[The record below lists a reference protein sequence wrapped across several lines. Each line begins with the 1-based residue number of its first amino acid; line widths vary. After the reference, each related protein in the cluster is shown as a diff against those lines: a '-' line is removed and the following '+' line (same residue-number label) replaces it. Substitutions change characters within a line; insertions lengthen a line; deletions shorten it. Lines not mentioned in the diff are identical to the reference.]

1 MKKFLTLM
9 ILLCSCKSVMAAD
22 VQRTGVDLVDL
33 SFEQAYELMLENN
46 NSLKAHNEI
55 IKQAKFEK
63 NAALG
68 EFSPKVV
75 MNSTYLHFSKD
86 MNLTTYDKIM
96 GRPVAITSHIQDK
109 NLFTFGGG
117 VVWNIF
123 TGGKLLSNHAA
134 ARAKYEAT
142 NAKYRD
148 IKDNLT
154 VELVKR
160 YYGLRLARDVAE
172 VRRQTAEC
180 IEKHVKDARLL
191 EKEGV
196 ISKAERLHAE
206 VAYAD
211 AERDY
216 KASLRDINI
225 VEEGLKTLI
234 KAQDVDLKEV
244 RIEPASLLF
253 VYDETAVDVD
263 AMKVNALTN
272 NPKLKQLA
280 EKRKIM
286 NAKYHAK
293 VADYMPT
300 VSLFAMDIAAASNLS
315 ETIPRGAIGGSAN
328 MILFDGFART
338 NNVHAAK
345 AERKSV
351 DYEIED
357 ARYNI
362 ECLVTKQYQE
372 LMKYKENYD
381 SAVKSLETA
390 EESLRVANLSF
401 KEGFG
406 TSLQVTDA
414 QMMLLKV
421 KIERLNSIYNYDVTL
436 ADLLKTNGD
445 TDEILNYISNSNK
458 ANM

>member
-1 MKKFLTLM
+1 MKKFLTVL
-9 ILLCSCKSVMAAD
+9 ILLCSCKSVMATD
-22 VQRTGVDLVDL
+22 VQKTGVDLVDL

-46 NSLKAHNEI
+46 NSLKAHNEV

-63 NAALG
+63 NSALG

-75 MNSTYLHFSKD
+75 MNSTYFHFSKD
-86 MNLTTYDKIM
+86 MNLTTSDRIM
-96 GRPVAITSHIQDK
+96 GVPVSITSHIQDR

-180 IEKHVKDARLL
+180 IEKHVNDARLL

-225 VEEGLKTLI
+225 VEESLKTLI
-234 KAQDVDLKEV
+234 KAQDVDLKDV

-263 AMKVNALTN
+263 AMKANALTN

-286 NAKYHAK
+286 DAKYHAK

-315 ETIPRGAIGGSAN
+315 ETIPRAAIGGSAN
-328 MILFDGFART
+328 MLLFDGFSRT
-338 NNVHAAK
+338 NNVRAAK

-357 ARYNI
+357 AKYNI
-362 ECLVTKQYQE
+362 ECLVIKQYQE

-436 ADLLKTNGD
+436 ADLLRTNGD

-458 ANM
+458 ADM

>member
-9 ILLCSCKSVMAAD
+9 ILLCSCKSVMAAE
-22 VQRTGVDLVDL
+22 VQKSGVDLVDL

-55 IKQAKFEK
+55 KKQAKFEK

-86 MNLTTYDKIM
+86 MNLTTCDKIM

-338 NNVHAAK
+338 NNVRAAK

>member
-46 NSLKAHNEI
+46 NSLKAHNEA

-68 EFSPKVV
+68 EFSPKVM

-86 MNLTTYDKIM
+86 MNLTTNDKLM
-96 GRPVAITSHIQDK
+96 GRPVSITSHIQDK

-253 VYDETAVDVD
+253 VYDETAVDLD
-263 AMKVNALTN
+263 AMKANALTN
-272 NPKLKQLA
+272 NPKLKQLVQ
-280 EKRKIM
+280 KRKIM
-286 NAKYHAK
+286 DAKYHAK

-315 ETIPRGAIGGSAN
+315 ETVPRGAIGGTAN
-328 MILFDGFART
+328 MILFDGFSRT
-338 NNVHAAK
+338 NNVRAAN

-357 ARYNI
+357 AKYNI

>member
-46 NSLKAHNEI
+46 NSLKAHNEA

-68 EFSPKVV
+68 EFSPKVM

-86 MNLTTYDKIM
+86 MNLTTNDKLM
-96 GRPVAITSHIQDK
+96 GRPVSITSHIQDK

-253 VYDETAVDVD
+253 VYDETAVDLD
-263 AMKVNALTN
+263 AMKANALTN
-272 NPKLKQLA
+272 NPKLKQLVQ
-280 EKRKIM
+280 KRKIM
-286 NAKYHAK
+286 DAKYHAK

-315 ETIPRGAIGGSAN
+315 ETVPRGAIGGTAN
-328 MILFDGFART
+328 MILFDGFSRT
-338 NNVHAAK
+338 NNVRAAK

-357 ARYNI
+357 AKYNI

>member
-68 EFSPKVV
+68 EFSPKVI

-86 MNLTTYDKIM
+86 MNLTTCDKIM

-272 NPKLKQLA
+272 NPKLKQLE

-315 ETIPRGAIGGSAN
+315 ETIPRGAIGGTAN
-328 MILFDGFART
+328 MILFDGFSRT
-338 NNVHAAK
+338 NNVRAAK

>member
-1 MKKFLTLM
+1 
-9 ILLCSCKSVMAAD
+9 MAAD
-22 VQRTGVDLVDL
+22 VQKTGVDLVDL

-46 NSLKAHNEI
+46 NSLKAHNEA

-63 NAALG
+63 NSALG
-68 EFSPKVV
+68 EFSPKMM
-75 MNSTYLHFSKD
+75 MNSTYFHFSKD
-86 MNLTTYDKIM
+86 MNLTTNDSFM
-96 GRPVAITSHIQDK
+96 GYPVSITSHIQDR

-225 VEEGLKTLI
+225 VEESLKTLI
-234 KAQDVDLKEV
+234 KAQDVDLKDV

-263 AMKVNALTN
+263 AMKANALTN

-280 EKRKIM
+280 QKRKIM
-286 NAKYHAK
+286 DAKYHAK

-315 ETIPRGAIGGSAN
+315 ETIPRAAIGGSAN
-328 MILFDGFART
+328 MLLFDGFSRT
-338 NNVHAAK
+338 NNVRAAK

-357 ARYNI
+357 AKYNI
-362 ECLVTKQYQE
+362 ECLVIKQYQE

-436 ADLLKTNGD
+436 ADLLRTNGD
-445 TDEILNYISNSNK
+445 TDEILNYISDSNK
-458 ANM
+458 TDM

>member
-1 MKKFLTLM
+1 MKKILTLLF
-9 ILLCSCKSVMAAD
+9 LLCSCKSVMAAD
-22 VQRTGVDLVDL
+22 VQKSGVDFVNL

-46 NSLKAHNEI
+46 NSLKAHNEAI
-55 IKQAKFEK
+55 RQAKFEK
-63 NAALG
+63 NSALG

-75 MNSTYLHFSKD
+75 MNSSYLHFSKD
-86 MNLTTYDKIM
+86 MNLTTSDKIM
-96 GRPVAITSHIQDK
+96 GMPVSITSHIQDR

-117 VVWNIF
+117 IVWNVF

-148 IKDNLT
+148 IKDDLT

-180 IEKHVKDARLL
+180 IEKHVKDAKLL
-191 EKEGV
+191 EKEGI

-225 VEEGLKTLI
+225 VEESLKTLI
-234 KAQDVDLKEV
+234 KAQDVDLKNV

-253 VYDETAVDVD
+253 VYDETAVDVE
-263 AMKVNALTN
+263 AMKENALAN
-272 NPKLKQLA
+272 NPKLKQL
-280 EKRKIM
+280 EQKRKIM

-328 MILFDGFART
+328 MLLFDGFSRT
-338 NNVHAAK
+338 NNVRAAK

-357 ARYNI
+357 AKYNI
-362 ECLVTKQYQE
+362 ECLVIKQYQE
-372 LMKYKENYD
+372 LMKYKESYD
-381 SAVKSLETA
+381 STVKSLETA

-414 QMMLLKV
+414 QMMLLKA
-421 KIERLNSIYNYDVTL
+421 KIERLNSIYKYDVTL

-445 TDEILNYISNSNK
+445 TNEILNYISNSNK
-458 ANM
+458 TDM

>member
-1 MKKFLTLM
+1 MKKILTLLF
-9 ILLCSCKSVMAAD
+9 LLCSCKSVMAAD
-22 VQRTGVDLVDL
+22 VQKSGVDFVNL

-46 NSLKAHNEI
+46 NSLKAHNEAI
-55 IKQAKFEK
+55 RQAKFEK
-63 NAALG
+63 NSALG

-75 MNSTYLHFSKD
+75 MNSSYLHFSKD
-86 MNLTTYDKIM
+86 MNLTTSDKIM
-96 GRPVAITSHIQDK
+96 GMPVSITSHIQDR

-117 VVWNIF
+117 IVWNVF

-148 IKDNLT
+148 IKDDLT

-180 IEKHVKDARLL
+180 IEKHVKDAKLL
-191 EKEGV
+191 EKDGI

-225 VEEGLKTLI
+225 VEESLKTLI
-234 KAQDVDLKEV
+234 KAQDVDLKNV

-253 VYDETAVDVD
+253 VYDETAVDVE
-263 AMKVNALTN
+263 AMKENALAN
-272 NPKLKQLA
+272 NPKLKQL
-280 EKRKIM
+280 EQKRKIM

-328 MILFDGFART
+328 MLLFDGFSRM
-338 NNVHAAK
+338 NNVRAAK

-357 ARYNI
+357 AKYNI
-362 ECLVTKQYQE
+362 ECLVIKQYQE
-372 LMKYKENYD
+372 LMKYKESYD
-381 SAVKSLETA
+381 STVKSLETA

-414 QMMLLKV
+414 QMMLLKA
-421 KIERLNSIYNYDVTL
+421 KIERLNSVYKYDVTL

-445 TDEILNYISNSNK
+445 TNEILNYISNSNK
-458 ANM
+458 TDM

>member
-46 NSLKAHNEI
+46 NSLKAHNEA

-68 EFSPKVV
+68 EFSPKVM

-86 MNLTTYDKIM
+86 MNLTTNDKLM
-96 GRPVAITSHIQDK
+96 GRPVSITSHIQDK

-263 AMKVNALTN
+263 AMKANALTN
-272 NPKLKQLA
+272 NPKLKQLVQ
-280 EKRKIM
+280 KRKIM
-286 NAKYHAK
+286 DAKYHAK

-315 ETIPRGAIGGSAN
+315 ETVPRGAIGGTAN
-328 MILFDGFART
+328 MILFDGFSRT
-338 NNVHAAK
+338 NNVRAAK

-357 ARYNI
+357 AKYNI

>member
-1 MKKFLTLM
+1 MKKFLAIM
-9 ILLCSCKSVMAAD
+9 FLLCSCKSVMATD
-22 VQRTGVDLVDL
+22 VKKSGVDLVDL

-46 NSLKAHNEI
+46 NSLKAHNEA

-86 MNLTTYDKIM
+86 MNLTTSDKIM
-96 GRPVAITSHIQDK
+96 GMPVSITSHIQDQ

-216 KASLRDINI
+216 RASLRDINI
-225 VEEGLKTLI
+225 VEESLKTLI

-253 VYDETAVDVD
+253 VYNETSVDVD
-263 AMKVNALTN
+263 AMKANALEN

-300 VSLFAMDIAAASNLS
+300 VSLFAMDIVAAGNLS
-315 ETIPRGAIGGSAN
+315 ETIPRAAIGGSAN
-328 MILFDGFART
+328 MLLFDGFSRT
-338 NNVHAAK
+338 NNVRAAK
-345 AERKSV
+345 VERKSV

>member
-1 MKKFLTLM
+1 MKKLLLLL
-9 ILLCSCKSVMAAD
+9 ILLCSCSSVFAVEAQKS
-22 VQRTGVDLVDL
+22 GGNIVDL

-46 NSLKAHNEI
+46 NSLKFHNEK

-63 NAALG
+63 NSAIG
-68 EFSPKVV
+68 QFSPKVV
-75 MNSTYLHFSKD
+75 MNSTYLHLSD
-86 MNLTTYDKIM
+86 EMNLTTRDKVM
-96 GRPVAITSHIQDK
+96 GMPVAITSHIQDK

-134 ARAKYEAT
+134 ARAKYEVA
-142 NAKYRD
+142 NEQYRD
-148 IKDNLT
+148 IKDELT

-160 YYGLRLARDVAE
+160 YYGLRLARDVAD
-172 VRRQTAEC
+172 VRKQTADC
-180 IEKHVKDARLL
+180 IENHVKDAKLL

-211 AERDY
+211 AMRDY
-216 KASLRDINI
+216 KASLRDVNI
-225 VEEGLKTLI
+225 IEEGLKTLI
-234 KAQDVDLKEV
+234 KADGVNLRDV

-253 VYDETAVDVD
+253 VFDETGVDVD
-263 AMKVNALTN
+263 AMKQNALVN
-272 NPKLKQLA
+272 NPKIKQL
-280 EKRKIM
+280 EQKRKIM
-286 NAKYHAK
+286 DAKYHAK

-300 VSLFAMDIAAASNLS
+300 VSLFAMDIVGSSNLS

-328 MILFDGFART
+328 LVLFDGFSRT
-338 NNVHAAK
+338 NDVRAAK

-351 DYEIED
+351 AYETEN
-357 ARYNI
+357 AKYNI
-362 ECLVTKQYQE
+362 ECLVVKQYQE
-372 LMKYKENYD
+372 LMKNKETYD
-381 SAVKSLETA
+381 LAGKSLETA

-414 QMMLLKV
+414 QMMLLKI
-421 KIERLNSIYNYDVTL
+421 KIERLNSIYKYDVTL

-445 TDEILNYISNSNK
+445 TDEILNYISSSNK
-458 ANM
+458 TAM

>member
-1 MKKFLTLM
+1 MKKILTLLF
-9 ILLCSCKSVMAAD
+9 LLCSCKSVMAAD
-22 VQRTGVDLVDL
+22 VQKSGVDLVDL

-46 NSLKAHNEI
+46 NSLKAHNEAI
-55 IKQAKFEK
+55 RQAKFEK
-63 NAALG
+63 NSALG

-75 MNSTYLHFSKD
+75 MNSSYLHFSKD
-86 MNLTTYDKIM
+86 MNLTTSDKIM
-96 GRPVAITSHIQDK
+96 GMPVSITSHIQDR

-117 VVWNIF
+117 IVWNVF

-148 IKDNLT
+148 IKDDLT

-180 IEKHVKDARLL
+180 IEKHVKDAKLL
-191 EKEGV
+191 EKEGI

-225 VEEGLKTLI
+225 VEESLKTLI
-234 KAQDVDLKEV
+234 KAQDVDLKNV

-253 VYDETAVDVD
+253 VYDETAVDVE
-263 AMKVNALTN
+263 AMKENALAN
-272 NPKLKQLA
+272 NPKLKQL
-280 EKRKIM
+280 EQKRKIM

-293 VADYMPT
+293 VAYYMPT
-300 VSLFAMDIAAASNLS
+300 VSLFAMDIVAASNLS

-328 MILFDGFART
+328 MLLFDGFSRT
-338 NNVHAAK
+338 NNVRAAK

-357 ARYNI
+357 AKYNI
-362 ECLVTKQYQE
+362 ECLVIKQYQE
-372 LMKYKENYD
+372 LMKYKESYD
-381 SAVKSLETA
+381 STVKSLETA

-414 QMMLLKV
+414 QMMLLKA
-421 KIERLNSIYNYDVTL
+421 KIERLNSIYKYDVTL

-445 TDEILNYISNSNK
+445 ANEILNYISNSNK
-458 ANM
+458 TDM

>member
-1 MKKFLTLM
+1 MKKFLTVL
-9 ILLCSCKSVMAAD
+9 ILLCSCKSVMATD
-22 VQRTGVDLVDL
+22 VQKTGVDLVDL

-46 NSLKAHNEI
+46 NSLKAHNEV

-63 NAALG
+63 NSALG

-75 MNSTYLHFSKD
+75 MNSTYFHFSKD
-86 MNLTTYDKIM
+86 MNLTTSDRIM
-96 GRPVAITSHIQDK
+96 GVPVSITSHIQDR

-123 TGGKLLSNHAA
+123 TGGKLLSNHAV

-180 IEKHVKDARLL
+180 IEKHVNDARLL

-225 VEEGLKTLI
+225 VEESLKTLI
-234 KAQDVDLKEV
+234 KAQDVDLKDV

-263 AMKVNALTN
+263 AMKANALTN

-286 NAKYHAK
+286 DAKYHAK

-315 ETIPRGAIGGSAN
+315 ETIPRAAIGGSAN
-328 MILFDGFART
+328 MLLFDGFSRT
-338 NNVHAAK
+338 NNVRAAK

-357 ARYNI
+357 AKYNI
-362 ECLVTKQYQE
+362 ECLVIKQYQE

-436 ADLLKTNGD
+436 ADLLRTNGD

-458 ANM
+458 ADM

>member
-46 NSLKAHNEI
+46 NSLKAHNEA

-68 EFSPKVV
+68 EFSPKVM

-86 MNLTTYDKIM
+86 MNLTTNDKLM
-96 GRPVAITSHIQDK
+96 GRPVSITSHIQDK

-253 VYDETAVDVD
+253 VYDETAVDLD
-263 AMKVNALTN
+263 AMKANALTN
-272 NPKLKQLA
+272 NPKLKQLVQ
-280 EKRKIM
+280 KRKIM
-286 NAKYHAK
+286 DAKYHAK

-315 ETIPRGAIGGSAN
+315 ETVPRGAIGGTVN
-328 MILFDGFART
+328 MILFDGFSRT
-338 NNVHAAK
+338 NNVRAAK

-357 ARYNI
+357 AKYNI

>member
-1 MKKFLTLM
+1 MKKLLAIL
-9 ILLCSCKSVMAAD
+9 ILLCSCKSVMAME
-22 VQRTGVDLVDL
+22 VQKSGIDLVDL

-46 NSLKAHNEI
+46 NSLKAHNEAI
-55 IKQAKFEK
+55 RQAKFEK

-86 MNLTTYDKIM
+86 MNLTTTDKIM
-96 GRPVAITSHIQDK
+96 GRPVSITSHIQDR

-172 VRRQTAEC
+172 VRKQTAEC
-180 IEKHVKDARLL
+180 IEKHVKDAKLL

-225 VEEGLKTLI
+225 IEESLKTLI
-234 KAQDVDLKEV
+234 KAQDVDLKDV

-253 VYDETAVDVD
+253 VYDETAVDIE
-263 AMKVNALTN
+263 AMKANAILN
-272 NPKLKQLA
+272 NPKLKQL
-280 EKRKIM
+280 EQKRKIM

-293 VADYMPT
+293 IADYMPT

-315 ETIPRGAIGGSAN
+315 ETIPRGAIGGTAN
-328 MILFDGFART
+328 MLLFDGFSRT
-338 NNVHAAK
+338 NNVRAAK

-357 ARYNI
+357 AKYNI
-362 ECLVTKQYQE
+362 ECLVIKQYQE

-390 EESLRVANLSF
+390 EESLRVADLSF
-401 KEGFG
+401 REGFG

-445 TDEILNYISNSNK
+445 TDEILNYITNSNTTD
-458 ANM
+458 M